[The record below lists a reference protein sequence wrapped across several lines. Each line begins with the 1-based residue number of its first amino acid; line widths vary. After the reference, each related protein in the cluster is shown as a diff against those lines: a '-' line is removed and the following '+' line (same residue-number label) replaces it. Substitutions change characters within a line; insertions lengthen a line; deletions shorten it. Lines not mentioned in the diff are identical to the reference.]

1 MEKLVRLLRDP
12 PSHLKTLML
21 RTSVGAALSLGTLA
35 LAHMMPPDTLSRPVK
50 TIAAA
55 DAPAFDFGPQKTA
68 EAAKANAA
76 KADTAKADAPK
87 TDALKTATD
96 AKDGAAQDGA
106 QMATVLPAAPLPAA
120 RPRAVPAAARLADA
134 SALPSGVERFD
145 RCRSACDSRDP
156 ALTGAAL
163 AMSVVA
169 TGPAMP
175 VPPPPPEAAPKGPF
189 RSAMGVIGDGRRMLD
204 GAIGTASATL
214 VTVKEAMLGAITP
227 EY

>member
-12 PSHLKTLML
+12 PSHVKTLML
-21 RTSVGAALSLGTLA
+21 RTGVGAALSLGTLA

-68 EAAKANAA
+68 DGAKTDAA
-76 KADTAKADAPK
+76 KADVAK

-96 AKDGAAQDGA
+96 AKDSAKDGA
-106 QMATVLPAAPLPAA
+106 SRDGTQMASVLPAAPLPAA
-120 RPRAVPAAARLADA
+120 RPRAVPAAKLADA

-175 VPPPPPEAAPKGPF
+175 VPPPAPEATPKGPF